1 MTVNVELR
9 GLAVWHGSRALVSPL
24 DLQLGAGES
33 ITILGESG
41 SGKSLLA
48 HAIMGTIAANLKAE
62 GSLRCD
68 GREYDLADLSNRRA
82 MWGRAMA
89 ILPQEPAIA
98 LDPTMRTLPQ
108 VAEGLSISALA
119 GEADDMA
126 RERLGRLGLVGK
138 EQHYPHTLSG
148 GMAQRVAFAAAT
160 ISGARFLIA
169 DEPTKGLDSVARDDM
184 AGLLREHVAQ
194 GGLLLTITHDIALA
208 RQLGG
213 RVLIMRDSEIVEQGD
228 AQRVLNQPR
237 EAYSQELLGADPAAW
252 DDIEHPAPGELLIS
266 ARGLAKSFPPLT
278 LFTDLHV
285 DLHAGE
291 RVALLAPSGTGKTT
305 LGNVLLGLQS
315 ADSGSIRYA
324 PQLKY
329 GSMQKLY
336 QDPVTAFAPRLTLR
350 QAFEDLCRR
359 HRFDFGAVGPFL
371 ERLRLP
377 FSLLDRLPAQV
388 SGGELQRLALIR
400 ALLLK
405 PKVVFADEP
414 TSRLDPVTQKD
425 TFRCLLEE
433 LKAAGCAL
441 LLVTHDKALATK
453 TAHRTLTLAPLAQ
466 PG

>member
-1 MTVNVELR
+1 MTVDVELR

-62 GSLRCD
+62 GRLRCD
-68 GREYDLADLSNRRA
+68 GREYDLADPSNRRA
-82 MWGRAMA
+82 MWGRVMA

-108 VAEGLSISALA
+108 VAEGLRVTALA
-119 GEADDMA
+119 AKADELA

-138 EQHYPHTLSG
+138 EHHFPHTLSG

-169 DEPTKGLDSVARDDM
+169 DEPTKGLDSIARDDM
-184 AGLLREHVAQ
+184 AGLLQAHVAQ

-213 RVLIMRDSEIVEQGD
+213 RVLIMRDSEIVEQG
-228 AQRVLNQPR
+228 AAEQVLSHPQH
-237 EAYSQELLGADPAAW
+237 AYTRELLAADPAAW
-252 DDIEHPAPGELLIS
+252 DDIHHASPGELLIS
-266 ARGLAKSFPPLT
+266 ARGLGKSFPPLT
-278 LFTDLHV
+278 LFSDLHV

-305 LGNVLLGLQS
+305 LGNVLLGLLPPD
-315 ADSGSIRYA
+315 AGSIRYA
-324 PQLKY
+324 PHLRH

-336 QDPVTAFAPRLTLR
+336 QDPVTAFAPKLTLR
-350 QAFEDLCRR
+350 RAFDDLCRR
-359 HRFDFGAVGPFL
+359 HRLDAGLIRPFL

-377 FSLLDRLPAQV
+377 SSLLDRLPSQV

-405 PKVVFADEP
+405 PRVVFADEP
-414 TSRLDPVTQKD
+414 TSRLDPVTQRD
-425 TFRCLLEE
+425 TFSCLLEE
-433 LKAAGCAL
+433 LKAVGCAL
-441 LLVTHDKALATK
+441 LLVTHDEALAAK
-453 TAHRTLTLAPLAQ
+453 TSHRTVRLGHALGAA
-466 PG
+466 